1 MAFPTGWTTYWQAT
15 PINPNGNL
23 GAFVAYIDLSILSGL
38 GEIARSDGLDICVT
52 DESNN
57 RLPCDLM
64 PWYNNGSGQL
74 YININKTTENQ
85 PIRVWAGNPSFDGEP
100 FDGTYGQYATYHAN
114 VLGHYPSGD
123 GNDRTIYQNNMST
136 AVGSVVPGGG
146 VTGYAG
152 GRSTLYSGGQGF
164 YGGSIFS
171 SGQSSIISYINMTGV
186 APAGGISTIASLNC
200 SSSSVRQMLSSNIG
214 TLSTFVSLT
223 SSDGAVAT
231 ANTSAIPIPNEWC
244 HTSSSRDQDAIV
256 SGTQRGTSTERAI
269 ALNPARYS
277 IGLTRT
283 TTTSSRFFSGYIGRT
298 TFYTGN
304 LGTGYRNYDYLM
316 TDQSSFWGNWSR
328 INAENFPSGYA
339 GYDTVTLPNPAT
351 GLINFTYVLDLSQLS
366 ASWWSN
372 VKSDGG
378 DIQVYSHFGA
388 RLPAYLHN
396 WGYSANSGQLYFS
409 YTGGKPASGSDSV
422 RIYAGNANESQPA
435 ADDAYGQYNAFPSHL
450 RAFYPDG
457 GGNDVTR
464 YVNHLGMSG
473 SPTVGGSTGWF
484 NGEKST
490 TYNES
495 SQYGL
500 SSISVPTGVPLTLL
514 ASVYRNNTASN
525 KYAMMVCSSS
535 SSNEFGIRANSSTN
549 EGVSRAAGTA
559 RFFTNSTVSANTWTR
574 IGAQFI
580 SATSRYQ
587 LRNGSPGTQST
598 SSSTPTSINLISV
611 GASYNLSGGS
621 FWGGRLANLQL
632 HTVAVSNAWAA
643 YDYSMLSS
651 QSSFYTQSGWTALS
665 GESGGSG
672 GTYQEITGYSDI
684 STYSYTESN
693 SLRNIFGESY
703 VYTYQYGDLDV
714 TNNGAGPIDIYGYSD
729 TITYSYVGSCV
740 YGNVPGMVGYWPLQ
754 DTAAGT
760 VVSGIGCPNGIAT
773 GANPPSSVT
782 VNILSMTG
790 LGPGGLIPRS
800 LFFNG
805 HPGFGNGGTGQYIVL
820 PITGSNG
827 SGYLRNVDAFSY
839 SIWAKYIQ
847 DDANNLIIV
856 ATPSGGSTKR
866 ASLELGSH
874 PAPYSS
880 NQRFESQIS
889 TTDATD
895 IEFDSPVSPLSSGI
909 WYNLVVT
916 ANFNTKTV
924 NHYLNGELVLTE
936 TGNFGSAFVNRNL
949 SGFRLATA
957 GVPGDI
963 NDNKFNG
970 YLADFRLYHRE
981 LSETEARKLYR
992 FGVDECIVGITQ
1004 SLNIN
1009 SPVYTTSNNR
1019 ASLIKSVTSESITNT
1034 RAEARAYL
1042 DMILSSISNT
1052 TTLSDGT
1059 LDETD
1064 SVISIASI
1072 VNIVTDSY
1080 GISSVIRLAASESN
1094 TNTSSLS
1101 TAQIQTLLSAI
1112 ANIYTLANGELDNED
1127 VILIEGICRVLTSA
1141 SATCSIIMPL
1151 TVESNTKIDS
1161 SALGQVIAE
1170 LRTSIEVKTGLFG
1183 AVLKDIGLVS
1193 TSNTNT
1199 SFNGSVSL
1207 ELSAASVVRVL
1218 TAMDG
1223 TATIEV
1229 EVDGNIIY
1237 LTVYVTMNDA
1247 QNPLYINQA
1256 RVIELSNSR
1265 NISF

>member
-23 GAFVAYIDLSILSGL
+23 GAFVAYIDLSMLSGL
-38 GEIARSDGLDICVT
+38 SGIARPDGLDICVS
-52 DESNN
+52 DDSNN

-74 YININKTTENQ
+74 YFNITKTTGNQ
-85 PIRVWAGNPSFDGEP
+85 PVRVWAGNPSFTGELAT
-100 FDGTYGQYATYHAN
+100 GTYGQYATYHAN
-114 VLGHYPSGD
+114 VYGHYPSGD
-123 GNDRTIYQNNMST
+123 GNDRTSYQNNMST
-136 AVGSVVPGGG
+136 AVGSVVRGGG
-146 VTGYAG
+146 ITGYAG

-164 YGGSIFS
+164 YGGTIFS
-171 SGQSSIISYINMTGV
+171 SGQCSIISYINMTGV

-200 SSSSVRQMLSSNIG
+200 SSTSVRQMLSSNIG

-256 SGTQRGTSTERAI
+256 SGTQRGTATERAV
-269 ALNPARYS
+269 ALSPARYS
-277 IGLTRT
+277 IGLTRANSA
-283 TTTSSRFFSGYIGRT
+283 SSRFFSGYIGRT

-316 TDQSSFWGNWSR
+316 TNQSSFWGTWSKTD
-328 INAENFPSGYA
+328 ISG
-339 GYDTVTLPNPAT
+339 
-351 GLINFTYVLDLSQLS
+351 
-366 ASWWSN
+366 
-372 VKSDGG
+372 
-378 DIQVYSHFGA
+378 
-388 RLPAYLHN
+388 
-396 WGYSANSGQLYFS
+396 
-409 YTGGKPASGSDSV
+409 
-422 RIYAGNANESQPA
+422 
-435 ADDAYGQYNAFPSHL
+435 
-450 RAFYPDG
+450 DG
-457 GGNDVTR
+457 GG
-464 YVNHLGMSG
+464 GGGPSG
-473 SPTVGGSTGWF
+473 
-484 NGEKST
+484 
-490 TYNES
+490 
-495 SQYGL
+495 
-500 SSISVPTGVPLTLL
+500 
-514 ASVYRNNTASN
+514 A
-525 KYAMMVCSSS
+525 
-535 SSNEFGIRANSSTN
+535 
-549 EGVSRAAGTA
+549 
-559 RFFTNSTVSANTWTR
+559 
-574 IGAQFI
+574 
-580 SATSRYQ
+580 
-587 LRNGSPGTQST
+587 
-598 SSSTPTSINLISV
+598 
-611 GASYNLSGGS
+611 
-621 FWGGRLANLQL
+621 
-632 HTVAVSNAWAA
+632 
-643 YDYSMLSS
+643 
-651 QSSFYTQSGWTALS
+651 
-665 GESGGSG
+665 
-672 GTYQEITGYSDI
+672 YQEITGYSDI

-703 VYTYQYGDLDV
+703 VYTYTDSQYQTIRGIEGNSYIYTYLYGDLDV
-714 TNNGAGPIDIYGYSD
+714 TNSGTGPIDIYGYSD

-847 DDANNLIIV
+847 DDANNFIIV

-924 NHYLNGELVLTE
+924 NHYLNGELVLTQ
-936 TGNFGSAFVNRNL
+936 TGNFGSAFVDRNL

-1009 SPVYTTSNNR
+1009 SPVYTASNNR

-1059 LDETD
+1059 LDEAD
-1064 SVISIASI
+1064 AVISIASI
-1072 VNIVTDSY
+1072 VNVVTDSY
-1080 GISSVIRLAASESN
+1080 GLSSAIRLISSESN

-1101 TAQIQTLLSAI
+1101 TAQVQVILNAI
-1112 ANIYTLANGELDNED
+1112 ANIYTLAEGVLESDDL
-1127 VILIEGICRVLTSA
+1127 IIIEGMVRVLTA
-1141 SATCSIIMPL
+1141 SNATCNLILPL
-1151 TVESNTKIDS
+1151 VAESNTQINA

-1170 LRTSIEVKTGLFG
+1170 LQALIEAKTASFG
-1183 AVLKDIGLVS
+1183 TILKDIGLVS